1 MKRYLPVLC
10 AGLCL
15 VLGLALAGSG
25 LRDRSPVYSVAA
37 IQARL
42 VRHPA
47 AWAKRTVRVRGVAV
61 AMPCALQPPATA
73 VLCGAPRFALND
85 PDPAAAPLGLAL
97 AWARSDSLLTVL
109 RRVPFLGSIVPAPQ
123 AIRWDVVAVYR
134 VRFRAL
140 AGTPCGSGCYEA
152 VVLDAAPGSP

>member
-15 VLGLALAGSG
+15 LLGLALAVCG
-25 LRDRSPVYSVAA
+25 LRDRGPIYSVAA

-42 VRHPA
+42 ARHPD
-47 AWAKRTVRVRGVAV
+47 AWVGRTLLVRGVAV
-61 AMPCALQPPATA
+61 APPCAQQSVTV
-73 VLCGAPRFALND
+73 VLCGPLRFALRD
-85 PDPAAAPLGLAL
+85 PDPAAAPLGMAL
-97 AWARSDSLLTVL
+97 AWAGSDSLLTSL
-109 RRVPFLGSIVPAPQ
+109 RRVPFVGSIVPAPQ

-140 AGTPCGSGCYEA
+140 AGRSCGVGCYAA
-152 VVLDAAPGSP
+152 VVLDAAP